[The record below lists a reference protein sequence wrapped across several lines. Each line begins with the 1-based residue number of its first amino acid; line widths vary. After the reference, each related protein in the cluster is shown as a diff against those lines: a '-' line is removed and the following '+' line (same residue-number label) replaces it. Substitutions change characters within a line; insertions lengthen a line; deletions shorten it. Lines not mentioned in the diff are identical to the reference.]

1 MGNVSVILV
10 TPGRSVVPRVVQKTA
25 AVEENVRVV
34 SAYVRRD
41 SAAQTAHWKQQKY
54 LRSSGFK

>member
-25 AVEENVRVV
+25 AVEENV
-34 SAYVRRD
+34 
-41 SAAQTAHWKQQKY
+41 
-54 LRSSGFK
+54 